1 MSYYNIRNM
10 KYQNCNS
17 QRMFAHA
24 ISFLLHQEPYITAL
38 KCEIKPS
45 THLACSRVQMFFTLP
60 MLVASNSTRKPV
72 STLISKIITNN
83 TWSTVALLNYSVIPP
98 LLNNHSWLRN
108 FCLETI
114 ATVRLSN
121 VLVLTRFGVIKAFAN
136 KNNNNDK
143 NR

>member
-98 LLNNHSWLRN
+98 ITFSFEQSFLTTKLLLRN
-108 FCLETI
+108 NSYGPFVEC
-114 ATVRLSN
+114 
-121 VLVLTRFGVIKAFAN
+121 FGFNSIWCN
-136 KNNNNDK
+136 
-143 NR
+143 